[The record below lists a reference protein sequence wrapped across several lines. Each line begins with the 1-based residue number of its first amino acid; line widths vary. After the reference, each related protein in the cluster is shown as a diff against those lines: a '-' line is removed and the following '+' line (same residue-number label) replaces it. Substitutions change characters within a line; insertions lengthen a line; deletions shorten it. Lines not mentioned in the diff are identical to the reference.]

1 MSQLY
6 ETLNA
11 TPHHVGCAVAA
22 IETSYATYGHVL
34 GLTRRT
40 REIEV
45 PGQGVRVCFVELHAG
60 FFLELVA
67 PTREHKKFA
76 PYLKIGFYHLCFLV
90 ESLQTEAA
98 KLLTAGFHQLPHFA
112 SEAFAGAR
120 CQFLMS
126 PDDMHL
132 IELAEMSTHDFQAHF
147 ERNLYQEPATASAGP
162 G

>member
-1 MSQLY
+1 MQPPGANF
-6 ETLNA
+6 NA
-11 TPHHVGCAVAA
+11 TPHHVGCAVEA
-22 IETSYATYGHVL
+22 IETSYANYGPVL

-45 PGQGVRVCFVELHAG
+45 ADQGVQVCFVELREG

-76 PYLKIGFYHLCFLV
+76 SYLKTGFYHLCFLV
-90 ESLQTEAA
+90 EDLEVQAA
-98 KLLTAGFHQLPHFA
+98 QLLTAGFHQLPSFT

-126 PDDMHL
+126 PGDIHM
-132 IELAEMSTHDFQAHF
+132 IELAEMSTADFQAHF
-147 ERNLYQEPATASAGP
+147 ERNLAD
-162 G
+162 

>member
-1 MSQLY
+1 MSLPY
-6 ETLNA
+6 EALNA

-22 IETSYATYGHVL
+22 IDTSYATYGPVL

-45 PGQGVRVCFVELHAG
+45 PDQGVRVCFVELRDG

-90 ESLQTEAA
+90 ADLEAEAA
-98 KLLTAGFHQLPHFA
+98 KLLTAGFHQMPHFA

-132 IELAEMSTHDFQAHF
+132 IELAEMSAHDFQAHF
-147 ERNLYQEPATASAGP
+147 ERNLFEGSATASACP